1 MMQQNK
7 KDAVLNKLW
16 QSKKVQSMVNTVRDM
31 NKYDA
36 DELRSHVFMILL
48 EHGERQPGFIE
59 SFYDTPEELETYFG
73 YLFYFQANKHNS
85 EFKKLLCGSRS
96 KHLKFV
102 DWEFDKQYYEGGG
115 SNSCESREG
124 YDSITFEESAKF
136 CDTHDDCNDEI
147 DRLAKCAKESLAKM
161 NPVAAVYF
169 ELYVEHRTYNKVAKI
184 AGVSETNAYRFVQQ
198 AIKEIKIQL
207 YGKEEKRCGVDN
219 AISKRIY

>member
-1 MMQQNK
+1 
-7 KDAVLNKLW
+7 
-16 QSKKVQSMVNTVRDM
+16 MVDTVRDM

-48 EHGERQPGFIE
+48 EHGERQPGFLE
-59 SFYDTPEELETYFG
+59 SFADTPEELETYFG

-85 EFKKLLCGSRS
+85 EFKKLLSGSRS

-102 DWEFDKQYYEGGG
+102 DIDFDKNVFEGNALMPADGNLINSGVYETT
-115 SNSCESREG
+115 
-124 YDSITFEESAKF
+124 TFEESKK
-136 CDTHDDCNDEI
+136 CSDTLDDCNDEI
-147 DRLAKCAKESLAKM
+147 DRLAKIAKESLVTM

-198 AIKEIKIQL
+198 AIKEIKTKL
-207 YGKEEKRCGVDN
+207 YGKEEKRCGVNN